1 MIIEKPS
8 FTKGFVVLM
17 NGVGIVFLG
26 FVSYGT
32 LHIKVC
38 YLVTCPPLMDYL
50 LTSDCRHM
58 ALNHGSGMVQLIA

>member
-1 MIIEKPS
+1 
-8 FTKGFVVLM
+8 M

-38 YLVTCPPLMDYL
+38 YLVTSPPLMVRR
-50 LTSDCRHM
+50 LTFDCRHM
-58 ALNHGSGMVQLIA
+58 ALNHGNGKVQLIA